1 MSQRFIYFLILFS
14 ISINPNFLLFG
25 QNRPELYDLSKG
37 QLIKVEGR
45 DFQGTRLVAEKIEW
59 ADDED
64 DLEIE
69 GLVSNLDRRAGTF
82 SVAVAQV
89 RVNDRTDFENS
100 LREPRS
106 FADLAN
112 GVRVK
117 VKVRRARKGVVEA
130 RTVRLYNDSKDAD
143 FEVVAWIQSI
153 DLDRSELFLLWIK
166 VKVTPETRWVLQ
178 RK

>member
-14 ISINPNFLLFG
+14 ISLNSNFPVFG
-25 QNRPELYDLSKG
+25 NDRPKLYDLSKG
-37 QLIKVEGR
+37 QAIKVEGKE
-45 DFQGTRLVAEKIEW
+45 FQGQKLVAKKIRW

-69 GLVSNLDRRAGTF
+69 GPVSNLDRRAGTF
-82 SVAVAQV
+82 SVAVSQV
-89 RVNDRTDFENS
+89 RVNAQTEFENS
-100 LREPRS
+100 FREPRS

-112 GVRVK
+112 GIRVK
-117 VKVRRARKGVVEA
+117 VKVRRVRRGVLEA
-130 RTVRLYNDSKDAD
+130 KSVRLYNDSGDTD

-153 DLDRSELFLLWIK
+153 DLDRSELSLLWIK

-178 RK
+178 

>member
-14 ISINPNFLLFG
+14 IVLNPNFLLFG

-45 DFQGTRLVAEKIEW
+45 NFEGTRLVADKIERN
-59 ADDED
+59 DDDD

-69 GLVSNLDRRAGTF
+69 GPVSNLDRRAGTF

-89 RVNDRTDFENS
+89 RVNDRTEFENS

-112 GVRVK
+112 GIRVK
-117 VKVRRARKGVVEA
+117 VKVRRVRRGAIEA
-130 RTVRLYNDSKDAD
+130 RVVRLYNNPGDTD

-153 DLDRSELFLLWIK
+153 DLDRSELSLLWIK

>member
-25 QNRPELYDLSKG
+25 QNRPELYDLSQG

-89 RVNDRTDFENS
+89 RVNDRTEFENR
-100 LREPRS
+100 LRDPLS

-112 GVRVK
+112 GIRVK

-153 DLDRSELFLLWIK
+153 DLDRSELLLLWMN
-166 VKVTPETRWVLQ
+166 VKVTPETRWVLP